1 MKKALIAYV
10 ATLLTFLLL
19 DGIWLGLLMAPT
31 YRELLG
37 SLMLEKPL
45 LLPAAVF
52 YCLYVIGCV
61 VFVVLPA
68 LSWQR
73 AAKLG
78 ALLGLVAYGTYDLTN
93 WATLRGGGQLQT
105 FGNEQKFQT
114 KQRTGQQA
122 AAPGAADLIPTALP
136 ADQQTDQQRRNP
148 RAPRRLHHRRDV
160 RCRPL
165 DQDLLHTPDQAQADH
180 HLQGKTV
187 GIAPLGTH
195 RNTSNTHNMA
205 GHPMV
210 RKQCRGLSISRAKKA
225 VWKRH

>member
-1 MKKALIAYV
+1 MLQATQEVGSMKKALIAYV

-93 WATLRGGGQLQT
+93 WATLRDWSVQVSLMDWAWGT
-105 FGNEQKFQT
+105 V
-114 KQRTGQQA
+114 A
-122 AAPGAADLIPTALP
+122 TAV
-136 ADQQTDQQRRNP
+136 A
-148 RAPRRLHHRRDV
+148 
-160 RCRPL
+160 C
-165 DQDLLHTPDQAQADH
+165 
-180 HLQGKTV
+180 TV
-187 GIAPLGTH
+187 GYL
-195 RNTSNTHNMA
+195 
-205 GHPMV
+205 V
-210 RKQCRGLSISRAKKA
+210 AKRFA
-225 VWKRH
+225 

>member
-93 WATLRGGGQLQT
+93 WATLRDWSVQVSLMDWAWGIV
-105 FGNEQKFQT
+105 
-114 KQRTGQQA
+114 A
-122 AAPGAADLIPTALP
+122 TAV
-136 ADQQTDQQRRNP
+136 A
-148 RAPRRLHHRRDV
+148 
-160 RCRPL
+160 C
-165 DQDLLHTPDQAQADH
+165 
-180 HLQGKTV
+180 TV
-187 GIAPLGTH
+187 GHL
-195 RNTSNTHNMA
+195 
-205 GHPMV
+205 
-210 RKQCRGLSISRAKKA
+210 LAKRFA
-225 VWKRH
+225 

>member
-93 WATLRGGGQLQT
+93 WATLRDWSVQVSLMDWAWGT
-105 FGNEQKFQT
+105 V
-114 KQRTGQQA
+114 A
-122 AAPGAADLIPTALP
+122 TAV
-136 ADQQTDQQRRNP
+136 A
-148 RAPRRLHHRRDV
+148 
-160 RCRPL
+160 C
-165 DQDLLHTPDQAQADH
+165 
-180 HLQGKTV
+180 TV
-187 GIAPLGTH
+187 GYL
-195 RNTSNTHNMA
+195 
-205 GHPMV
+205 V
-210 RKQCRGLSISRAKKA
+210 AKRFA
-225 VWKRH
+225 

>member
-1 MKKALIAYV
+1 MKKPLIAYV

-45 LLPAAVF
+45 LVPAAVF
-52 YCLYVIGCV
+52 YGLYVIGCV

-93 WATLRGGGQLQT
+93 WATLRDWSVQVSLLDWAWGT
-105 FGNEQKFQT
+105 V
-114 KQRTGQQA
+114 A
-122 AAPGAADLIPTALP
+122 TAV
-136 ADQQTDQQRRNP
+136 A
-148 RAPRRLHHRRDV
+148 
-160 RCRPL
+160 C
-165 DQDLLHTPDQAQADH
+165 
-180 HLQGKTV
+180 TV
-187 GIAPLGTH
+187 GYL
-195 RNTSNTHNMA
+195 
-205 GHPMV
+205 V
-210 RKQCRGLSISRAKKA
+210 AKRFA
-225 VWKRH
+225 

>member
-10 ATLLTFLLL
+10 STLLTFLLL

-37 SLMLEKPL
+37 SLMLDKPL

-93 WATLRGGGQLQT
+93 WATLRDWSVQVTLMDWAWGT
-105 FGNEQKFQT
+105 V
-114 KQRTGQQA
+114 A
-122 AAPGAADLIPTALP
+122 TAV
-136 ADQQTDQQRRNP
+136 A
-148 RAPRRLHHRRDV
+148 
-160 RCRPL
+160 C
-165 DQDLLHTPDQAQADH
+165 
-180 HLQGKTV
+180 TV
-187 GIAPLGTH
+187 GYL
-195 RNTSNTHNMA
+195 
-205 GHPMV
+205 V
-210 RKQCRGLSISRAKKA
+210 AKRFA
-225 VWKRH
+225 

>member
-19 DGIWLGLLMAPT
+19 DGIWLGLMMAPT

-93 WATLRGGGQLQT
+93 WATLRDWSVQVSLMDWAWGT
-105 FGNEQKFQT
+105 V
-114 KQRTGQQA
+114 A
-122 AAPGAADLIPTALP
+122 TAV
-136 ADQQTDQQRRNP
+136 A
-148 RAPRRLHHRRDV
+148 
-160 RCRPL
+160 C
-165 DQDLLHTPDQAQADH
+165 
-180 HLQGKTV
+180 TV
-187 GIAPLGTH
+187 GYL
-195 RNTSNTHNMA
+195 MA
-205 GHPMV
+205 
-210 RKQCRGLSISRAKKA
+210 
-225 VWKRH
+225 KRFT

>member
-37 SLMLEKPL
+37 SLMLDKPL

-93 WATLRGGGQLQT
+93 WATLRDWSMQVSLMDWAWGT
-105 FGNEQKFQT
+105 V
-114 KQRTGQQA
+114 A
-122 AAPGAADLIPTALP
+122 TAV
-136 ADQQTDQQRRNP
+136 A
-148 RAPRRLHHRRDV
+148 
-160 RCRPL
+160 C
-165 DQDLLHTPDQAQADH
+165 
-180 HLQGKTV
+180 TV
-187 GIAPLGTH
+187 GYL
-195 RNTSNTHNMA
+195 
-205 GHPMV
+205 V
-210 RKQCRGLSISRAKKA
+210 AKRFA
-225 VWKRH
+225 

>member
-1 MKKALIAYV
+1 MLQATQEVGSMKKALIAYV

-93 WATLRGGGQLQT
+93 WATLRDWSVQVSLMDWAWGT
-105 FGNEQKFQT
+105 V
-114 KQRTGQQA
+114 A
-122 AAPGAADLIPTALP
+122 TAV
-136 ADQQTDQQRRNP
+136 A
-148 RAPRRLHHRRDV
+148 
-160 RCRPL
+160 C
-165 DQDLLHTPDQAQADH
+165 
-180 HLQGKTV
+180 TV
-187 GIAPLGTH
+187 GYL
-195 RNTSNTHNMA
+195 MA
-205 GHPMV
+205 
-210 RKQCRGLSISRAKKA
+210 
-225 VWKRH
+225 KRFA

>member
-1 MKKALIAYV
+1 MLQATQEVGSMKKALIAYV

-93 WATLRGGGQLQT
+93 WATLRDWSVQVSLMDWAWGT
-105 FGNEQKFQT
+105 V
-114 KQRTGQQA
+114 A
-122 AAPGAADLIPTALP
+122 TAV
-136 ADQQTDQQRRNP
+136 A
-148 RAPRRLHHRRDV
+148 
-160 RCRPL
+160 C
-165 DQDLLHTPDQAQADH
+165 
-180 HLQGKTV
+180 TV
-187 GIAPLGTH
+187 GYL
-195 RNTSNTHNMA
+195 MA
-205 GHPMV
+205 
-210 RKQCRGLSISRAKKA
+210 
-225 VWKRH
+225 KRFT

>member
-1 MKKALIAYV
+1 MGLLEVGQMKKALIAYV

-19 DGIWLGLLMAPT
+19 DGLWLGVLMAPT

-93 WATLRGGGQLQT
+93 WATLRDWSVQVSLMDWAWGT
-105 FGNEQKFQT
+105 V
-114 KQRTGQQA
+114 A
-122 AAPGAADLIPTALP
+122 TAV
-136 ADQQTDQQRRNP
+136 A
-148 RAPRRLHHRRDV
+148 
-160 RCRPL
+160 C
-165 DQDLLHTPDQAQADH
+165 
-180 HLQGKTV
+180 TV
-187 GIAPLGTH
+187 GYL
-195 RNTSNTHNMA
+195 MA
-205 GHPMV
+205 
-210 RKQCRGLSISRAKKA
+210 
-225 VWKRH
+225 KRFT